1 MFVGGLTAA
10 RFGLHLFDLCIIQ
23 LFQEGVSECL
33 SFSKFTEYKVG
44 YVAQTNTCVQVEE
57 EKRGVFSGVETSIC
71 YGMDLLKFVLVRTKI
86 SSHSR
91 TL

>member
-1 MFVGGLTAA
+1 MWHKQTNTHTQVEEEK
-10 RFGLHLFDLCIIQ
+10 R
-23 LFQEGVSECL
+23 GVSIFL
-33 SFSKFTEYKVG
+33 NSTEYTLDV
-44 YVAQTNTCVQVEE
+44 YMAQTNKHNAQAEE